1 MLKGCNLS
9 KKHIENGHSCSQ
21 RRQSRRYSCKIF
33 FFLCSFHQ
41 QWSLGRTTISWCAR
55 NTLLC
60 LQTFPSSKFSCWQS
74 PNANLQ
80 TSGRI
85 SAGWHRFE
93 NKGKQ
98 PDLVPESLL
107 RQHFM
112 LRPASPSTASTSG
125 LASSPSSPPPL
136 LSFGSTGR
144 ASKCYDPVVYVCM
157 CVCRW
162 KWTETA
168 HIDEYLGEDGCQ
180 NICIFNSFF
189 CPFYSGPPFHLGT
202 FIWGLKKT
210 DRKRQR

>member
-1 MLKGCNLS
+1 M
-9 KKHIENGHSCSQ
+9 GHSCSQ
-21 RRQSRRYSCKIF
+21 RRQSRRYSYKIF

-41 QWSLGRTTISWCAR
+41 QWSLGHTTISWCAR

-60 LQTFPSSKFSCWQS
+60 LQTFPSSKSSCWQS

-93 NKGKQ
+93 NKGRQ

-125 LASSPSSPPPL
+125 LASSLPPPPPPTPFL
-136 LSFGSTGR
+136 WINWKSFKVLWS
-144 ASKCYDPVVYVCM
+144 VVYVCM
-157 CVCRW
+157 CVCEW

-168 HIDEYLGEDGCQ
+168 HTDEYLEDGCQ
-180 NICIFNSFF
+180 NICIF
-189 CPFYSGPPFHLGT
+189 
-202 FIWGLKKT
+202 
-210 DRKRQR
+210 